1 MKLGSGLPILGTLLA
16 AAVGLS
22 CADIAAPGRSDVYEW
37 RFISSTGP
45 GTADTLSFHWPRS
58 MLPVKIWAQDTLDF
72 PSHVTHAVDV
82 WKAAFLYRE
91 FDAVLVPD
99 SSQADI
105 IVLADSPAKLP
116 AVAARLEL
124 SLAPECEGGTDI
136 VPLPGSRTIQ
146 YPVRVF
152 LLPRFD
158 PATPGVSECLALTAT
173 HELGHAMGIF
183 THSSV
188 ATDIMYVD
196 PVVSELSD
204 RDVGTI
210 ERAYHVQPNVSVPV
224 H

>member
-1 MKLGSGLPILGTLLA
+1 MKPGSALPILGGVLA

-37 RFISSTGP
+37 RFITSTGP
-45 GTADTLSFHWPRS
+45 GTNDTLTFHWPRS
-58 MLPVKIWAQDTLDF
+58 MLPVKIWAQDTLDL
-72 PSHVTHAVDV
+72 PTHVAHGIDV

-99 SSQADI
+99 SSAADV
-105 IVLADSPAKLP
+105 IVRADSPAKST
-116 AVAARLEL
+116 ATARLQL

-158 PATPGVSECLALTAT
+158 AATPGVSECLALTAT
-173 HELGHAMGIF
+173 HELGHAIGIF
-183 THSSV
+183 THSFV
-188 ATDIMYVD
+188 ATDIMFVD
-196 PVVSELSD
+196 PVVAELSARD
-204 RDVGTI
+204 RGTI
-210 ERAYHVQPNVSVPV
+210 ERAYHVEPNVSVPV

>member
-1 MKLGSGLPILGTLLA
+1 MKPGSALPILGGVLA

-37 RFISSTGP
+37 RFITSTGP
-45 GTADTLSFHWPRS
+45 GTNDTLTFHWPRS
-58 MLPVKIWAQDTLDF
+58 MLPVKIWAQDTLDL
-72 PSHVTHAVDV
+72 PTHVTHGIDV

-99 SSQADI
+99 SSAADV
-105 IVLADSPAKLP
+105 IVRADSPAKST
-116 AVAARLEL
+116 ATARLQL

-158 PATPGVSECLALTAT
+158 AAAPGVSECLALTAT
-173 HELGHAMGIF
+173 HELGHAIGIF

-188 ATDIMYVD
+188 ATDHHVCR
-196 PVVSELSD
+196 SRCS
-204 RDVGTI
+204 RA
-210 ERAYHVQPNVSVPV
+210 ERPRPGHHRAGLPR
-224 H
+224 